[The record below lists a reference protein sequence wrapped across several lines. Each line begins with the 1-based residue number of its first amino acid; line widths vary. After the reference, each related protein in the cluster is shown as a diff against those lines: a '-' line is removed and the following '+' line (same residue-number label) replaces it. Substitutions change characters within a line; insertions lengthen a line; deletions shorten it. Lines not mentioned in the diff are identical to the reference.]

1 MKGTAK
7 LLGKY
12 VNQSTNEKG
21 FTMLDALY
29 GFTVFLLI
37 MSLIPLTM
45 NHIIQSSETN
55 KIIAKMEWNIFIQ
68 QLKKEVRL
76 SEGGIEVAN
85 GKLIVRKNQ
94 QQISYEKYG
103 SNIRRR
109 VNGTGHE
116 IVMQNV
122 RDVTYEEQ
130 RKSLVIRM
138 IDTKDETHTSL
149 ITPFITGASQ

>member
-1 MKGTAK
+1 MKGTEK

-12 VNQSTNEKG
+12 VNQSINEKG
-21 FTMLDALY
+21 FTMVDALY
-29 GFTVFLLI
+29 GFTIFLLI

-45 NHIIQSSETN
+45 NHIIQSSETD
-55 KIIAKMEWNIFIQ
+55 KIIAKMEWNIFVQ

-76 SEGGIEVAN
+76 SEGIEIAN

-116 IVMQNV
+116 IVLQNV
-122 RDVTYEEQ
+122 GDVTYEEQ
-130 RKSLVIRM
+130 RKSMVIRM
-138 IDTKDETHTSL
+138 IDTRDETHTTL
-149 ITPFITGASQ
+149 ITPFINGASQ

>member
-1 MKGTAK
+1 M
-7 LLGKY
+7 
-12 VNQSTNEKG
+12 V
-21 FTMLDALY
+21 DALY
-29 GFTVFLLI
+29 GFTIFLLI

-45 NHIIQSSETN
+45 NHIIQSSETD
-55 KIIAKMEWNIFIQ
+55 KIIAKMEWNIFVQ

-76 SEGGIEVAN
+76 SEGIEIAN

-116 IVMQNV
+116 IVLQNV
-122 RDVTYEEQ
+122 GDVIYEEQ
-130 RKSLVIRM
+130 RKSMEIRM
-138 IDTKDETHTSL
+138 IDTRDETHTTL
-149 ITPFITGASQ
+149 ITPFINGASQ